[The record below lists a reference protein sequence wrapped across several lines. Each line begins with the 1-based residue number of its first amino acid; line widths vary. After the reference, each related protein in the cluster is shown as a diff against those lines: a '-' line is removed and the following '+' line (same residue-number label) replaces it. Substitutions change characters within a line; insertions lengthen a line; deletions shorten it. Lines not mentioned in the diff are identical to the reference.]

1 MVQSR
6 CLKCDSSHFEVV
18 HANLEGSARPI
29 LFVQCAD
36 CGAVVGA
43 LDFLNI
49 SVKAER
55 VKNELKMKLETFLK
69 QLENSRRNNA

>member
-1 MVQSR
+1 MIQSR
-6 CLKCDSSHFEVV
+6 CVKCDGSHFEVV
-18 HANLEGSARPI
+18 HANLEGSTRPI

-36 CGAVVGA
+36 CGAVVGV

-55 VKNELKMKLETFLK
+55 VKNNLIMKFETFLK
-69 QLENSRRNNA
+69 QLEN